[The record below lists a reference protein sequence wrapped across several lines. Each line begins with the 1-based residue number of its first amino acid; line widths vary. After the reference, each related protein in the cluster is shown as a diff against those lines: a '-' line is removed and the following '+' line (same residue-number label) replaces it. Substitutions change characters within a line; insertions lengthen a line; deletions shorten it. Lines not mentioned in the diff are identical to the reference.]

1 MHELGMSAGVK
12 TMVDQERG
20 AAFVEK
26 YQDGARVWAGGTFT
40 GYLNLRALLEE
51 LPVSEAAGASRDYAR
66 RYDGISENVYGELIH
81 NLLAFEGYLKDK
93 AYRIEECLVDPIVR
107 DASYLYQFGIRYVT
121 KTGEERLRTYEVAR
135 SDERHFIFYA
145 DPLKA

>member
-1 MHELGMSAGVK
+1 M
-12 TMVDQERG
+12 
-20 AAFVEK
+20 EK

-40 GYLNLRALLEE
+40 GYLNLRTLLEE
-51 LPVSEAAGASRDYAR
+51 LPVSEAAEASRDYAR

-81 NLLAFEGYLKDK
+81 NLLAFEGYLRDK
-93 AYRIEECLVDPIVR
+93 AYRIEECLVNPIVR
-107 DASYLYQFGIRYVT
+107 EASYLYQFGIRYVT

-135 SDERHFIFYA
+135 SDEGQFIFYA

>member
-1 MHELGMSAGVK
+1 MWAGVK
-12 TMVDQERG
+12 TMVDLERG

-26 YQDGARVWAGGTFT
+26 YKDGARVWKGGTFT

-51 LPVSEAAGASRDYAR
+51 LPVSEAAEASRDYAR

-81 NLLAFEGYLKDK
+81 NLLAFEVYLKDK
-93 AYRIEECLVDPIVR
+93 ACRIEACLVDPIVR
-107 DASYLYQFGIRYVT
+107 EASYLYRFGIRYVT

-135 SDERHFIFYA
+135 SGESRFIFYA